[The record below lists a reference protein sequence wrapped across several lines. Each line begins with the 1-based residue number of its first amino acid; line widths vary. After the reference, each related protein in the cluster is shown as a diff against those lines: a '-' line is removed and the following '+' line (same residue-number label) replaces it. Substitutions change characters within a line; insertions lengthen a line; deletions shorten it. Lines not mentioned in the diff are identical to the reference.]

1 MDPGRPQRITHRDV
15 ATRAGVSPAVVS
27 YVINNGPRATSAS
40 ARERVLRAIEELDY
54 HPHAFARGLR
64 SQRTHTVGFLARD
77 YSPLDLFVSP
87 YSAGVLT
94 GLTAELKERGYY
106 LLVHPLLI
114 GEDLD
119 PIAALLRSGRL
130 DGLVVRLVESSAA
143 ANDAL
148 LELIASAR
156 IPCVC
161 LEQPPD
167 HRFGFDSVVF
177 DSAAGA
183 YAATAYLIGKGHRR
197 IGHLQ
202 GDPQYDSA
210 RERRRGYERA
220 LREAGFPIDLE
231 LIRGDSWDPATA
243 DAAVEA
249 LRGLADPPTAI
260 FAANDNLAFRA
271 LGILRVAGLRVP
283 EDVALVGF
291 DDIPLAREMVPPLTT
306 VRLPLVE
313 IGRRASRRV
322 LQMIESNTR
331 TSAGQADVIVP
342 ELVQRCTA

>member
-1 MDPGRPQRITHRDV
+1 MDSGRPQRITHLDV
-15 ATRAGVSPAVVS
+15 ARRAGVSPAVVS
-27 YVINNGPRATSAS
+27 YVINNGPRATSAG
-40 ARERVLRAIEELDY
+40 ARERVLRAIEELNY

-94 GLTAELKERGYY
+94 GLTAELNEHGYY

-119 PIAALLRSGRL
+119 RVGALLQSGRL
-130 DGLVVRLVESSAA
+130 DGLVLRLVESAA
-143 ANDAL
+143 TANDSL
-148 LELIASAR
+148 LELIASTH

-167 HRFGFDSVVF
+167 RRFGFDSVVF
-177 DSAAGA
+177 DSVAGA
-183 YAATAYLIGKGHRR
+183 HAATAYLITRGHRR
-197 IGHLQ
+197 IAHLQ
-202 GDPQYDSA
+202 GDPLYDSA

-220 LREAGFPIDLE
+220 LQEAGLPIDAD
-231 LIRGDSWDPATA
+231 LIRGDSWDPASA
-243 DAAVEA
+243 DAAVRA
-249 LRGLADPPTAI
+249 LCALADPPTAI

-271 LGILRVAGLRVP
+271 LGILHVAGLRVP

-291 DDIPLAREMVPPLTT
+291 DDIPLAAEMVPPLTT
-306 VRLPLVE
+306 MRIPLVE
-313 IGRRASRRV
+313 IGRRASGRV
-322 LQMIESNTR
+322 LQMIESSTR
-331 TSAGQADVIVP
+331 SSAQTDVIVP
-342 ELVQRCTA
+342 ELVQRCTG

>member
-1 MDPGRPQRITHRDV
+1 
-15 ATRAGVSPAVVS
+15 VVS
-27 YVINNGPRATSAS
+27 YVINNGPRATSAG
-40 ARERVLRAIEELDY
+40 ARERVLRAIEELNY

-94 GLTAELKERGYY
+94 GLTAELNEHGYY

-119 PIAALLRSGRL
+119 RVSDLLRSGRL
-130 DGLVVRLVESSAA
+130 DGLVVRLVESAT

-161 LEQPPD
+161 LEQPSD
-167 HRFGFDSVVF
+167 RRFGFDSVVF

-183 YAATAYLIGKGHRR
+183 YAATAHLVARGHRR
-197 IGHLQ
+197 IAHLQ
-202 GDPQYDSA
+202 GDPLYDSA

-220 LREAGFPIDLE
+220 LREAGLPIDPE
-231 LIRGDSWDPATA
+231 LIRGDSWDPASA
-243 DAAVEA
+243 DAAVRA
-249 LRGLADPPTAI
+249 LCALDDPPTAI
-260 FAANDNLAFRA
+260 FAANDNLAFRT
-271 LGILRVAGLRVP
+271 LGILHVAGLRVP

-291 DDIPLAREMVPPLTT
+291 DDIPLAAEMVPPLSTM
-306 VRLPLVE
+306 RIPLVE

-322 LQMIESNTR
+322 LQMIDSNTPS
-331 TSAGQADVIVP
+331 SAQTDVIVP
-342 ELVQRCTA
+342 ELVERCTT

>member
-1 MDPGRPQRITHRDV
+1 MDTGRTQRVTHLDV
-15 ATRAGVSPAVVS
+15 ARLAGVSPAVVS

-40 ARERVLRAIEELDY
+40 ARERVLRAIQELDY

-77 YSPLDLFVSP
+77 YSPLDLFISP

-94 GLTAELKERGYY
+94 GLTAELKEHGYY

-114 GEDLD
+114 GEDLESV
-119 PIAALLRSGRL
+119 ATLLRSGRL
-130 DGLVVRLVESSAA
+130 DGLVVRLVEAEDS

-156 IPCVC
+156 VPCVC
-161 LEQPPD
+161 LEQPP
-167 HRFGFDSVVF
+167 HRRFGLDSVLF

-183 YAATAYLIGKGHRR
+183 YAATAYLIRRGHRR
-197 IGHLQ
+197 IAHLQ
-202 GDPQYDSA
+202 GDQLYDSA
-210 RERRRGYERA
+210 RERRRGYEQA
-220 LREAGFPIDLE
+220 LQDAGLPIDAE
-231 LIRGDSWDPATA
+231 LIKGDSWDPATA

-249 LRGLADPPTAI
+249 LCALAQPPTAI

-271 LGILRVAGLRVP
+271 LGILHLAGMRVP
-283 EDVALVGF
+283 DDMALVGF
-291 DDIPLAREMVPPLTT
+291 DDIPLAREMVPGLTT
-306 VRLPLVE
+306 MSIPLVE

-322 LQMIESNTR
+322 LELIESADHR
-331 TSAGQADVIVP
+331 AAARSDVIVP
-342 ELVQRCTA
+342 ELVVRATA